1 MLAETQSDDDD
12 NDEFFLRI
20 GNPMKGVNRSSHQ
33 RYSVTID
40 VPRNFAKFTGKQ
52 HLRQS
57 LFLIKLQAT
66 LAQVFSCEFCE
77 ISKNNFF
84 DRPHAVAAPSI
95 KPYFQRGPLTE
106 ILTITN
112 LRPQTG

>member
-1 MLAETQSDDDD
+1 M
-12 NDEFFLRI
+12 FLGI
-20 GNPMKGVNRSSHQ
+20 SQNSQEN
-33 RYSVTID
+33 T
-40 VPRNFAKFTGKQ
+40 FA
-52 HLRQS
+52 RAS
-57 LFLIKLQAT
+57 FLIKLQAT

-106 ILTITN
+106 ILTITI